1 MPSLS
6 FAFHLLFLLVIF
18 SFTPGKG
25 SHSFHNDH
33 QSLVAFRKLIT
44 SDPQHSLA
52 DWTPAN
58 HFCNWTGVTCNRR
71 HPLRVASLNL
81 TLMDLSG
88 SISPS
93 LGNLS
98 FLRTLDLS
106 GNALTGHIPPQLGRL
121 FRLRELV
128 LDNNGLDGNIPTQL
142 CSCRNLTYLSLSF
155 NNLTG
160 NIPSELG
167 SLPLLQKLYLGENEL
182 TGTIPSS
189 LGNLSSLI
197 QLTLE
202 ANTLTGNIPSELGS
216 LQKLQVLALGENEL
230 TGTIPSSL
238 GNLSSLIQ
246 LGLEANS
253 LTGSIPSQLIGCKN
267 LTILLLEGNHL
278 TGNIPR
284 ELGSLRQLQELSL
297 ERNELTGT
305 IPSSLGRLTRLQLL
319 SLGGNDLSGRIPTSL
334 SNMLN
339 LQKLNLAANQL
350 NGEIPKFIGN
360 FSNLVELSLS
370 YNKLSGTVPIEL
382 GKLSFIEFL
391 HLNNNQLDSGNA
403 INMPFLTALTNCSH
417 LNHLWLHNNKLS
429 GVLPLAIGR
438 LSTNLSMLA
447 LSNNKIQGNIPPH
460 IGNLSSLTFLNLS
473 ENFLNGNVPPLGK
486 LVKIERLCLSN
497 NNLEGNIPD
506 YFESLQHLGL
516 LDLSGNSLSGKIPN
530 SLSLLKQLRRL
541 HLHHNN
547 LSGII
552 PSSLGH
558 CKNLELLDLSHNRLS
573 GSIPHEI
580 GRFSNLQFYLNLSW
594 NLLEGSLPMEIGKI
608 AMAQAIDISVNQ
620 LVGAIPPALGSCN
633 ELQLLN
639 LSRNSFQGSI
649 PESLGNLQSL
659 ASLDL
664 SLNNLSSIIPVVTLK
679 NLKMLQSLNLSFNNF
694 IGEIPEGGFFANRT
708 IVMSL
713 IGNPGLCGPQ
723 VFQLPAC
730 QTPRHHFALVK
741 RLILPVSGVAAF
753 ILCCLLLGFLWKRKG
768 FLWNRN
774 MLGQNFDSSQAIL
787 QRLEHKRISY
797 QELHIATNGFAE
809 ANLLGTGNFGSVY
822 KGILID
828 GTLVAIKV
836 FHLLKDKAEK
846 SFKAE
851 CSVLQKVR
859 HRNLVKIITS
869 CCNIDFKGLVF
880 KFMSNGSLEKH
891 LYPNTNDNNGEDA
904 CEMGLKTRLDIAI
917 DVAHAIE
924 YLHHDSF
931 VQVVHCDLKPNN
943 VLIDEDMSGH
953 VTDFGIARLVDET
966 STESLTST
974 LSLKGSM
981 GYIAPE
987 YGFGQPVSTK
997 GDIYSYGILLL
1008 EMLTRKRPTNDMFS
1022 GDLNLHKWVNL
1033 AFPSSVKEVIDNN
1046 LLREVEGDEFEENNV
1061 FNCISSLIQVGLVCS
1076 KDSPN
1081 ERPTMR
1087 DVVMVLENL
1096 RNDLGANAIASR
1108 RLRQSI
1114 SNLLSNTNATRSDT
1128 HASNAHSSSSF

>member
-1 MPSLS
+1 MLTAFLPSPLPQAAISTTMPSLS
-6 FAFHLLFLLVIF
+6 FAFHLLFLLIF
-18 SFTPGKG
+18 SFTHGKG
-25 SHSFHNDH
+25 SHSVHNDH
-33 QSLVAFRKLIT
+33 QSLVAFRKLIAT
-44 SDPQHSLA
+44 NSLA

-58 HFCNWTGVTCNRR
+58 PFCNWTGVTCSRR
-71 HPLRVASLNL
+71 HPNRVVSLNL
-81 TLMDLSG
+81 TGMDLRG
-88 SISPS
+88 PISPS

-98 FLRTLDLS
+98 FLRTLILS
-106 GNALTGHIPPQLGRL
+106 GNQLTGHIPNQLGRL
-121 FRLRELV
+121 FRLRM
-128 LDNNGLDGNIPTQL
+128 LDLYDNELDGNIPTQL
-142 CSCRNLTYLSLSF
+142 CSCRNLTFLALDR
-155 NNLTG
+155 NGLEG
-160 NIPSELG
+160 DIPSELG
-167 SLPLLQKLYLGENEL
+167 SLPLLQKLYLGENAL

-189 LGNLSSLI
+189 LGNISSLI
-197 QLTLE
+197 ELVLQH
-202 ANTLTGNIPSELGS
+202 NSLTGPIPRELGS
-216 LQKLQVLALGENEL
+216 LPQLQELALDENEL
-230 TGTIPSSL
+230 TGTIPSSV
-238 GNLSSLIQ
+238 
-246 LGLEANS
+246 
-253 LTGSIPSQLIGCKN
+253 
-267 LTILLLEGNHL
+267 
-278 TGNIPR
+278 
-284 ELGSLRQLQELSL
+284 
-297 ERNELTGT
+297 
-305 IPSSLGRLTRLQLL
+305 GRLTRLQELAL
-319 SLGGNDLSGRIPTSL
+319 SGNDLSGRIPTSL
-334 SNMLN
+334 SNMSN
-339 LQKLNLAANQL
+339 LLSLNLAANQL
-350 NGEIPKFIGN
+350 SRKIPRFLGN
-360 FSNLVELSLS
+360 FSNLVFLGLS

-382 GKLSFIEFL
+382 AKLSFLKIL
-391 HLNNNQLDSGNA
+391 HLNNNQLDSGNV
-403 INMPFLTALTNCSH
+403 INMPFLTDLTNCSH
-417 LNHLWLHNNKLS
+417 LKQLWLHNNKLS
-429 GVLPLAIGR
+429 GVLPFAIGR
-438 LSTNLSMLA
+438 LSTNLSMLV

-460 IGNLSSLTFLNLS
+460 IGNLSSLTLLNLS

-486 LVKIERLCLSN
+486 FVKIERLYLSN

-506 YFESLQHLGL
+506 DFEGLQHLGL
-516 LDLSGNSLSGKIPN
+516 LDLSVNRLSGKIPN

-547 LSGII
+547 LSGTI
-552 PSSLGH
+552 PSSLGD
-558 CKNLELLDLSHNRLS
+558 CIILELLDLSHNSLS

-580 GRFSNLQFYLNLSW
+580 GKFSNLQFYLNLSW

-620 LVGAIPPALGSCN
+620 LIGEIPPTLGSCN

-649 PESLGNLQSL
+649 PESLGNLRSL

-664 SLNNLSSIIPVVTLK
+664 SLNNLSGIIPVVTLK

-741 RLILPVSGVAAF
+741 RLILPVSGVAVF

-774 MLGQNFDSSQAIL
+774 IPVQAIL
-787 QRLEHKRISY
+787 ERLEHKRLSY

-828 GTLVAIKV
+828 GTLVAVKV

-891 LYPNTNDNNGEDA
+891 LYPHTNDNNGEDA

-953 VTDFGIARLVDET
+953 VTDFGIARLIDET

-1008 EMLTRKRPTNDMFS
+1008 EMLTRKWPTNDMFS

-1033 AFPSSVKEVIDNN
+1033 AFPSSVKEVIDSN
-1046 LLREVEGDEFEENNV
+1046 LLREVEGDEFEESNV

-1096 RNDLGANAIASR
+1096 RNDLGANAISSR

>member
-6 FAFHLLFLLVIF
+6 LLFLLLIF

-33 QSLVAFRKLIT
+33 QSLVAFRNLIAT
-44 SDPQHSLA
+44 DPHHSLA

-71 HPLRVASLNL
+71 HPDRVASLNL

-88 SISPS
+88 SISAS

-106 GNALTGHIPPQLGRL
+106 RNALTGHIPPQLGRL
-121 FRLRELV
+121 FRLRELRLDGNGLDGKIPNQLGRLFRLRELR

-142 CSCRNLTYLSLSF
+142 CSCRNLTLLALSF
-155 NNLTG
+155 NNLIG
-160 NIPSELG
+160 NIPSEFG
-167 SLPLLQKLYLGENEL
+167 SLPLLQKLYLGRNEL

-197 QLTLE
+197 ELTLE
-202 ANTLTGNIPSELGS
+202 YNSLTGFIPSQLISCKNLTLLVLHVNHLTGDIPSELGS
-216 LQKLQVLALGENEL
+216 LQKLQ
-230 TGTIPSSL
+230 
-238 GNLSSLIQ
+238 
-246 LGLEANS
+246 
-253 LTGSIPSQLIGCKN
+253 
-267 LTILLLEGNHL
+267 ILLLGE
-278 TGNIPR
+278 
-284 ELGSLRQLQELSL
+284 
-297 ERNELTGT
+297 NELTGT
-305 IPSSLGRLTRLQLL
+305 IPSSLGRLTRLQELYL
-319 SLGGNDLSGRIPTSL
+319 SFNDLSGRIPTSL

-339 LQKLNLAANQL
+339 LQYLYLSDNQL
-350 NGEIPKFIGN
+350 SGEIPKFIGN
-360 FSNLVELSLS
+360 FSNLVTLSLS

-382 GKLSFIEFL
+382 AKLSFLEVL
-391 HLNNNQLDSGNA
+391 YLNSNQLDSGNA
-403 INMPFLTALTNCSH
+403 ININMPFLTALTNCSH
-417 LNHLWLHNNKLS
+417 LEHLSLHNNKLS

-438 LSTNLSMLA
+438 LSTNLSVLI

-460 IGNLSSLTFLNLS
+460 IGNLSSLTYLKLS

-486 LVKIERLCLSN
+486 LVKIERLYLSN

-506 YFESLQHLGL
+506 DFEGLQHLGL
-516 LDLSGNSLSGKIPN
+516 LDLSVNSLSGKIPN

-547 LSGII
+547 LSGTI
-552 PSSLGH
+552 PSNLGD
-558 CKNLELLDLSHNRLS
+558 CIILELLDLSHNSLS

-580 GRFSNLQFYLNLSW
+580 GKFTNLQFYLNLSW
-594 NLLEGSLPMEIGKI
+594 NLLEGSLPTEIGKI

-620 LVGAIPPALGSCN
+620 LIGAIPPALGSCN

-664 SLNNLSSIIPVVTLK
+664 SLNNLSGIIPVVTLK

-713 IGNPGLCGPQ
+713 IGNPGLCGLE

-828 GTLVAIKV
+828 GTLVAVKV

-846 SFKAE
+846 SFKVE

-891 LYPNTNDNNGEDA
+891 LYPNTNDNNGENA
-904 CEMGLKTRLDIAI
+904 CEMGLKTRFDIAI

-953 VTDFGIARLVDET
+953 VTDFGIARLIDET
-966 STESLTST
+966 STEPLTST

-1033 AFPSSVKEVIDNN
+1033 AFPNSVKEVIDNN

-1087 DVVMVLENL
+1087 DVVMVLKNL

-1114 SNLLSNTNATRSDT
+1114 SNLLSNANATRSDT
-1128 HASNAHSSSSF
+1128 HASYAHSSSSF